1 VEPEIRFAL
10 EVRGVTKS
18 FGRVEVLHGI
28 DLDVAG
34 GEVLVLLGENGA
46 GKSTLVKIIAG
57 ALQPDGG
64 TIDVGDGEKHHS
76 LSPLSARRL
85 GIKIISQEPADALT
99 LTVAENIAL
108 GAWPSRRGI
117 VSWSRLRRQATRI
130 LQELDADMDP
140 AAEVQ
145 TLTAGE
151 RQIVEIARAVASSGR
166 YLILDEP
173 TAALSAAEIEQLF
186 RYIGRLRD
194 RGAAIIYITHRLD
207 ELERIGDRVQ
217 VLRDGATVL
226 SGGVAVFSREDLVAA
241 MVGRPA
247 DAVRRPPPAPAPAS
261 GATPLLRFGGTG
273 SAGAFQDVDLAVYP
287 REIVALYGRLGSG
300 TSAVLEAAFGL
311 RKITAGHLTIDG
323 RSIAPS
329 SPAEAIANGVGFVPG
344 DRKRDGGFGV
354 RSVAENLCAP
364 SWSRLAKA
372 GFVMTTVREARSYR
386 HWHEV
391 LSIRSTN
398 DPGQAFDTLSG
409 GNQQKVILGRWLE
422 RGARVLLL
430 TDPTRGVDVGARAE
444 IYRVLRSL
452 TAQGMGV
459 LVSTSDAEEAY
470 QLADRTVVMSRGR
483 IAGELKGDE
492 IRIERLVEQA
502 GV

>member
-1 VEPEIRFAL
+1 MSSDVSVRL

-18 FGRVEVLHGI
+18 FARVEVLRGI
-28 DLDVAG
+28 DLDVGG
-34 GEVLVLLGENGA
+34 GEVLILLGENGA

-57 ALQPDGG
+57 AIQPDSGM
-64 TIDVGDGEKHHS
+64 IDVGDGEQHRS
-76 LSPLSARRL
+76 LSPLVARRL
-85 GIKIISQEPADALT
+85 GIRMISQEPADALT

-108 GAWPSRRGI
+108 GAWPSRHGI
-117 VSWSRLRRQATRI
+117 VRWSQLRRRAAEI
-130 LQELDADMDP
+130 LETLGAEIDP

-145 TLTAGE
+145 TLTAGQ

-186 RYIGRLRD
+186 EYIGRLRE
-194 RGAAIIYITHRLD
+194 RGAALIYITHRLD
-207 ELERIGDRVQ
+207 ELERVGDRVQ
-217 VLRDGATVL
+217 VLRDGRTVL
-226 SGGVAVFSREDLVAA
+226 SGAVADFTRDDLVAA

-247 DAVRRPPPAPAPAS
+247 DAVRRPPAQEPVPDTA
-261 GATPLLRFGGTG
+261 PLLSFTAATSPGG
-273 SAGAFQDVDLAVYP
+273 FEDVDLSVYP
-287 REIVALYGRLGSG
+287 REVVALYGRLGSG
-300 TSAVLEAAFGL
+300 NSAVLEAAFGL
-311 RKITAGHLTIDG
+311 RKMTGGQLTIG
-323 RSIAPS
+323 GQPLAPR
-329 SPAEAIANGVGFVPG
+329 SPADAIANGIGFVPG

-364 SWSRLAKA
+364 SWPRMARA
-372 GFVMTTVREARSYR
+372 GLLSSSTEARSYR
-386 HWHEV
+386 RWHEA

-398 DPGQAFDTLSG
+398 DPRQAFETLSG

-430 TDPTRGVDVGARAE
+430 TDPTRGVDVGARQE
-444 IYRVLRSL
+444 IYRELRSL
-452 TAQGMGV
+452 TEQGIGV

-470 QLADRTVVMSRGR
+470 QLADRTLVMNRGR
-483 IAGELKGDE
+483 VASELEGDE
-492 IRIERLVEQA
+492 IRISRLVEEA

>member
-1 VEPEIRFAL
+1 VQSGSRFAL
-10 EVRGVTKS
+10 EARDVTKS
-18 FGRVEVLHGI
+18 FGRVEVLHGV

-34 GEVLVLLGENGA
+34 GEVLILLGENGA
-46 GKSTLVKIIAG
+46 GKSTLVKVIAG
-57 ALQPDGG
+57 ALQPDSG
-64 TIDVGDGEKHHS
+64 TVDAGDGEKHGS
-76 LSPLSARRL
+76 LSPLSARKL
-85 GIKIISQEPADALT
+85 GIRMISQEPADALT

-108 GAWPSRRGI
+108 GVWPSRRGI
-117 VSWSRLRRQATRI
+117 VSWSRLRRQAAEI
-130 LQELDADMDP
+130 LRGLDADIDP

-145 TLTAGE
+145 TLTAGQ
-151 RQIVEIARAVASSGR
+151 RQIVEIARAVASSGHC
-166 YLILDEP
+166 LILDEP

-186 RYIGRLRD
+186 TYIGRLRA
-194 RGAAIIYITHRLD
+194 RGAALIYITHRLD

-217 VLRDGATVL
+217 VLRDGRTVL
-226 SGGVAVFSREDLVAA
+226 SGRVADFNRDDLVAA

-247 DAVRRPPPAPAPAS
+247 EAVRRPPAQVPVS
-261 GATPLLRFGGTG
+261 DATPLLRYAGAT
-273 SAGAFQDVDLAVYP
+273 SAGAFQDVDLSLYP

-311 RKITAGHLTIDG
+311 RKITAGQLTIDG
-323 RSIAPS
+323 RPLTPRG
-329 SPAEAIANGVGFVPG
+329 PAEAIAKGVGFVPG

-364 SWSRLAKA
+364 SWPRLAKA
-372 GFVMTTVREARSYR
+372 GLVMTSAREARPYR
-386 HWHEV
+386 QWRDV
-391 LSIRSTN
+391 LGIRSTD

-430 TDPTRGVDVGARAE
+430 SDPTRGVDVGARNE

-452 TAQGMGV
+452 TSQGIGV

-470 QLADRTVVMSRGR
+470 QLSDRTIVMSRGR
-483 IAGELKGDE
+483 IAGELEGDE
-492 IRIERLVEQA
+492 IKIDRLVEQA

>member
-1 VEPEIRFAL
+1 VRSGAPVAL
-10 EVRGVTKS
+10 EVRGITKS
-18 FGRVEVLHGI
+18 FGRVEVLHGV
-28 DLDVAG
+28 DLDAAG
-34 GEVLVLLGENGA
+34 GEVLILLGENGA

-57 ALQPDGG
+57 ALEPDSG
-64 TIDVGDGEKHHS
+64 TIDVGDGEQHRS
-76 LSPLSARRL
+76 LSPVSARRL
-85 GIKIISQEPADALT
+85 GIRMISQEPADALT

-108 GAWPSRRGI
+108 GVWPSRRGI
-117 VSWSRLRRQATRI
+117 VRWSRLRRQGAEI
-130 LQELDADMDP
+130 LESLDADIDP
-140 AAEVQ
+140 GAEVQ

-151 RQIVEIARAVASSGR
+151 RQIVEIGRAVASSGR
-166 YLILDEP
+166 CLILDEP

-186 RYIGRLRD
+186 RYIGRLRA
-194 RGAAIIYITHRLD
+194 RGAAIVYITHRLD

-217 VLRDGATVL
+217 VLRDGTTVL
-226 SGGVAVFSREDLVAA
+226 SGRVADFGRDDLVAA

-247 DAVRRPPPAPAPAS
+247 DAVRRPPVQEPAADA
-261 GATPLLRFGGTG
+261 APLLRF
-273 SAGAFQDVDLAVYP
+273 AGATSPGGFEAVDLSVRP

-311 RKITAGHLTIDG
+311 RRIMEGQLMVDGSPLT
-323 RSIAPS
+323 PS
-329 SPAEAIANGVGFVPG
+329 GPTDAIAHGIGFVPG

-364 SWSRLAKA
+364 SWSRLARA
-372 GFVMTTVREARSYR
+372 GFMTTAREARSYR
-386 HWHEV
+386 HWHEALGV
-391 LSIRSTN
+391 RSTK
-398 DPGQAFDTLSG
+398 DPAQQFDTLSG

-430 TDPTRGVDVGARAE
+430 TEPTRGVDVGARQE

-470 QLADRTVVMSRGR
+470 QLSDRTLVMSRGR
-483 IAGELKGDE
+483 ITGELQGDE
-492 IRIERLVEQA
+492 IRIDSLVKQA